1 MKDKRQGLKRHSIY
15 RKNALPPEKRDDTL
29 SREQLVAKAESEVS
43 AWLTTRSEN
52 GRLAG
57 LTFNTVTDP
66 ALAVP
71 LL

>member
-1 MKDKRQGLKRHSIY
+1 
-15 RKNALPPEKRDDTL
+15 
-29 SREQLVAKAESEVS
+29 LVAKAESEVS

>member
-1 MKDKRQGLKRHSIY
+1 M
-15 RKNALPPEKRDDTL
+15 APEKRDDTL

-52 GRLAG
+52 GS
-57 LTFNTVTDP
+57 TVTDP